1 MRTLVITAVILG
13 ALFTVPAFAQSDC
26 EKPDPTDKVTK
37 SDAGEFRQKPL
48 AVGDFTNAKGEC
60 KRLIFTAG

>member
-13 ALFTVPAFAQSDC
+13 ALFTVPA
-26 EKPDPTDKVTK
+26 DPTDKVTK

-48 AVGDFTNAKGEC
+48 AVGDFTNAKG
-60 KRLIFTAG
+60 